1 VSESAAP
8 AQPTQTP
15 CWPRQTLSRAVAKP
29 PELRDSR
36 EPVTADALLAHAAA
50 TLARYELPAEIR
62 IVDEL
67 PRTASA
73 KVDLAAVT
81 ALFAEA

>member
-1 VSESAAP
+1 V
-8 AQPTQTP
+8 
-15 CWPRQTLSRAVAKP
+15 
-29 PELRDSR
+29 
-36 EPVTADALLAHAAA
+36 
-50 TLARYELPAEIR
+50 EIR

-81 ALFAEA
+81 ALFDGAS

>member
-1 VSESAAP
+1 VPVAA
-8 AQPTQTP
+8 
-15 CWPRQTLSRAVAKP
+15 V
-29 PELRDSR
+29 ELRRGDA
-36 EPVTADALLAHAAA
+36 PVTPNDLLAHASAS
-50 TLARYELPAEIR
+50 LARYELPAEIR